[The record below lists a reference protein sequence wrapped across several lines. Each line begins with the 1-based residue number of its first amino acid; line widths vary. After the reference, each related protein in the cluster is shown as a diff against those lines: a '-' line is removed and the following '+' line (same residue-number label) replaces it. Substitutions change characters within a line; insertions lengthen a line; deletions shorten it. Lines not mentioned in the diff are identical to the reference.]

1 VAVLLMSIALSATI
15 RPSLLLAIIQLA
27 MSAVLLS
34 TSWWL
39 LQSVDPL
46 GFPFSLHHVLA
57 VICAIASF
65 ALIVQPLRRR
75 TALRIDVTG
84 LGQIRLGETLPNA
97 EAGST
102 PRSDALGEVVQLRQG
117 STLWPSLMVL
127 RLQAVSGRLTTLILL
142 PDSLSDDA
150 FRALSVACRWIAVS
164 QANHDALSK
173 DTSPWV
179 G

>member
-1 VAVLLMSIALSATI
+1 MSIALSATI
-15 RPSLLLAIIQLA
+15 RPSRLLAGLQFA

-34 TSWWL
+34 TSSWL
-39 LQSVDPL
+39 LQSADSL
-46 GFPFSLHHVLA
+46 GFSFSLQHVLA
-57 VICAIASF
+57 IICAIASF

-75 TALRIDVTG
+75 TGLRIDVTG
-84 LGQIRLGETLPNA
+84 LGQIRLLETLPDA

-102 PRSDALGEVVQLRQG
+102 PWSDAVGEVVQLRQG

-142 PDSLSDDA
+142 PDSVSDDA
-150 FRALSVACRWIAVS
+150 FHALSVACRWVAAS
-164 QANHDALSK
+164 QATHDALSK
-173 DTSPWV
+173 DISPWV

>member
-1 VAVLLMSIALSATI
+1 MSIALSATI
-15 RPSLLLAIIQLA
+15 KPSRFLAGLQFA

-34 TSWWL
+34 TSFWL
-39 LQSVDPL
+39 VQSAAPL
-46 GFPFSLHHVLA
+46 GFSFSLPHALA
-57 VICAIASF
+57 ILCAIASF
-65 ALIVQPLRRR
+65 ALLAQPLRRR

-84 LGQIRLGETLPNA
+84 LGQIRLLETLPDA

-102 PRSDALGEVVQLRQG
+102 PWSDAVGEVVQLRQG

-142 PDSLSDDA
+142 PDSVSDDA
-150 FRALSVACRWIAVS
+150 FRALSVACRWVAAS
-164 QANHDALSK
+164 QANHDVLSK
-173 DTSPWV
+173 DISPWV

>member
-1 VAVLLMSIALSATI
+1 
-15 RPSLLLAIIQLA
+15 

-34 TSWWL
+34 TSSWL
-39 LQSVDPL
+39 LQSADPL
-46 GFPFSLHHVLA
+46 GFSFSLQHVLA
-57 VICAIASF
+57 IICAIASF

-84 LGQIRLGETLPNA
+84 LGQIRLLETLPDA

-102 PRSDALGEVVQLRQG
+102 PWSDAVGEVVQLRQG
-117 STLWPSLMVL
+117 ATLWSSLMVL

-142 PDSLSDDA
+142 PDSVSDDA
-150 FRALSVACRWIAVS
+150 FHALSVACRWVAAS

-173 DTSPWV
+173 DISPWV

>member
-1 VAVLLMSIALSATI
+1 MSIALSATI
-15 RPSLLLAIIQLA
+15 RPSRLLAGLHFA

-34 TSWWL
+34 TSSWL
-39 LQSVDPL
+39 LQSADPL
-46 GFPFSLHHVLA
+46 GFSFSLQHVLA
-57 VICAIASF
+57 IICAIASF

-75 TALRIDVTG
+75 TGLRIDVTG
-84 LGQIRLGETLPNA
+84 LGQIRLLETLPDA

-102 PRSDALGEVVQLRQG
+102 PWSDAVGEVVQLRQG

-142 PDSLSDDA
+142 PDSVSDDA
-150 FRALSVACRWIAVS
+150 FHALSVACRWVAAS
-164 QANHDALSK
+164 QATHDALSK
-173 DTSPWV
+173 DISPWV

>member
-1 VAVLLMSIALSATI
+1 MSIALSATI
-15 RPSLLLAIIQLA
+15 RPSRLLAGLHFA

-34 TSWWL
+34 TSFWL
-39 LQSVDPL
+39 LQSADPL
-46 GFPFSLHHVLA
+46 GFSFSLQHVLA
-57 VICAIASF
+57 IICAIASF

-75 TALRIDVTG
+75 TGLRIDVTG
-84 LGQIRLGETLPNA
+84 LGQIRLLETLPDA

-102 PRSDALGEVVQLRQG
+102 PWSDAVGEVVQLRQG

-127 RLQAVSGRLTTLILL
+127 RLQAVSGRLTTLILF
-142 PDSLSDDA
+142 PDSVSDDA
-150 FRALSVACRWIAVS
+150 FHALSVACRWVAAS

-173 DTSPWV
+173 DISPWV

>member
-1 VAVLLMSIALSATI
+1 LLLMSIALSATI
-15 RPSLLLAIIQLA
+15 RPSRLLAGLQFA

-34 TSWWL
+34 TSFWL
-39 LQSVDPL
+39 VHSANPL
-46 GFPFSLHHVLA
+46 GFSFSLHHVLA
-57 VICAIASF
+57 IICAIASF
-65 ALIVQPLRRR
+65 TLIVQPLRRR

-84 LGQIRLGETLPNA
+84 LGQIRLVETLPDA

-102 PRSDALGEVVQLRQG
+102 PWSDTVGEVVQLRQG
-117 STLWPSLMVL
+117 STFWPSLMVL
-127 RLQAVSGRLTTLILL
+127 RLQVVSGRLTTLILL

-150 FRALSVACRWIAVS
+150 FRALSVACRWIATS

-173 DTSPWV
+173 DISPWV

>member
-1 VAVLLMSIALSATI
+1 MSIALSATI
-15 RPSLLLAIIQLA
+15 RPSRLLAGLQFA

-34 TSWWL
+34 TSSWL
-39 LQSVDPL
+39 LQSADPL
-46 GFPFSLHHVLA
+46 GFSFSLQHVLA
-57 VICAIASF
+57 IICAIASF

-75 TALRIDVTG
+75 TGLRIDVTG
-84 LGQIRLGETLPNA
+84 LGQIRLLETLPDA

-102 PRSDALGEVVQLRQG
+102 PWSDAVGEVVQLRQG

-142 PDSLSDDA
+142 PDSVSDDA
-150 FRALSVACRWIAVS
+150 FHALSVACRWVAAS

-173 DTSPWV
+173 DISPWV

>member
-1 VAVLLMSIALSATI
+1 MSIALSATI
-15 RPSLLLAIIQLA
+15 RPSRLLAGLHFA

-34 TSWWL
+34 TSSWL
-39 LQSVDPL
+39 LQSADPL
-46 GFPFSLHHVLA
+46 GFSFSLQHVLA
-57 VICAIASF
+57 IICAIASF

-75 TALRIDVTG
+75 TGLRIDVTG
-84 LGQIRLGETLPNA
+84 LGQIRLLESLPDA

-102 PRSDALGEVVQLRQG
+102 PWSDAVGEVVQLRQG

-142 PDSLSDDA
+142 PDSVSDDA
-150 FRALSVACRWIAVS
+150 FHALSVACRWVAAS

-173 DTSPWV
+173 DISPWV